1 MRTCQFWPKVLSVAS
16 SAARISPATE
26 QTLKPVRWV
35 ADSRRV
41 LQGFPEEVKDE
52 IGTAILWAQ
61 MGGIHPSAKPLRG
74 FGNAQV
80 VEIVDNYDGD
90 TYRAVYTV
98 RFENLV
104 YVLHVFQK
112 KSKKGNKT
120 PKHDIDLIKGRL
132 NQLTIRLNSR

>member
-1 MRTCQFWPKVLSVAS
+1 M
-16 SAARISPATE
+16 
-26 QTLKPVRWV
+26 KPVRWV